1 MTQTT
6 DHPGTKA
13 EARHSTQSDP
23 LVQALV
29 HLCRVQGVSTSVAQL
44 TDGLPRPDKA
54 MMTADLAPLA
64 LRRANMS
71 CRITR
76 ESLDTLPEHSFPVLL
91 FLKDQRCVILESLSA
106 TEAQILLPEAGGGRA
121 SWSRDDLKALHDGRS
136 LISKPLDIVSKRLD
150 EKKSDRHHWILGPV
164 LKNWWIYRDVMLASF
179 AANLLAIATALFSMQ
194 VYDRVVPNNAFDT
207 LWILASGVGIAIVL
221 ELALRLMRAS
231 LVDVSGRD
239 LDLRLSAQL
248 FDKVANMR
256 LAHQP
261 ASTGVFA
268 NQVRDFATVREFF
281 TSGTVTAICDL
292 PFVLIFIG
300 VIWFIGGPV
309 ALVVLAGVV
318 LTILPGLV
326 MQKRLAAA
334 SRENTREAAALNGL
348 LLETISNLETVKAS
362 RAEGR
367 LQRAHAQLTA
377 TMATTAV
384 RTRGL
389 TNLMSQ
395 LVSTVQKLAYA
406 GVIIAGVYL
415 ISAGELT
422 VGSLIACTL
431 LSSRTMSPMG
441 QVAGLLARWQH
452 VRAAMVGLDNIME
465 LPVER
470 PADRHFVRAASLSGT
485 YKLNDVVY
493 RHDPQ
498 APPVIAIPELDVAAG
513 ERIALLGGN
522 GAGKSTLLRL
532 MAGLTDA
539 QSGSVLIDDLAM
551 SQIDPIDRRRQIG
564 YLPQSVALFQGTLR
578 DNLLLDH
585 GLHSDEEL
593 LEALD
598 AVGLGTFVRRHVRG
612 LDLQLQGNAN
622 VSGGQRQSIGLA
634 RVLLQDPKIVLLDE
648 PTSAFDHITEAN
660 VIAYLKTWLEGRTT
674 VISTH
679 KRELLALTDRAVVLK
694 DGRVA
699 RDGDLHKILNA
710 ARANSTQKRP
720 VKAVT

>member
-121 SWSRDDLKALHDGRS
+121 NWSRDDLNALHDGRS

>member
-1 MTQTT
+1 
-6 DHPGTKA
+6 
-13 EARHSTQSDP
+13 
-23 LVQALV
+23 
-29 HLCRVQGVSTSVAQL
+29 
-44 TDGLPRPDKA
+44 
-54 MMTADLAPLA
+54 
-64 LRRANMS
+64 
-71 CRITR
+71 
-76 ESLDTLPEHSFPVLL
+76 
-91 FLKDQRCVILESLSA
+91 
-106 TEAQILLPEAGGGRA
+106 
-121 SWSRDDLKALHDGRS
+121 
-136 LISKPLDIVSKRLD
+136 
-150 EKKSDRHHWILGPV
+150 
-164 LKNWWIYRDVMLASF
+164 
-179 AANLLAIATALFSMQ
+179 
-194 VYDRVVPNNAFDT
+194 
-207 LWILASGVGIAIVL
+207 
-221 ELALRLMRAS
+221 MRAS

-660 VIAYLKTWLEGRTT
+660 VIAYLKTWLEGRTHGHLDPQAGT
-674 VISTH
+674 SGPN
-679 KRELLALTDRAVVLK
+679 RPRGRAQ
-694 DGRVA
+694 RRA
-699 RDGDLHKILNA
+699 RCP
-710 ARANSTQKRP
+710 RWRSP
-720 VKAVT
+720 